1 MLEGAEFAPV
11 RARSGGTSG
20 WATAHQGQ
28 IRFAPEEDL
37 PPPAR
42 QLTSQALWRLVQP
55 IPSVSRIA
63 VSAAH
68 GEANHASSL
77 ALLTLSAIGVVYGD
91 IGTSPLYALR
101 ECFHGIHGV
110 AATHENVLGVLSLI
124 FWSLTLI
131 ISIKY
136 ILFVMR
142 ADNNGEG
149 GILALLA
156 LVAQSPGAQRK
167 SRASLVALG
176 LFGAALLYGDGMIT
190 PAISVLGAVEGLDVA
205 THIFEPYIVPITLV
219 ILVGLFMIQSRGTAR
234 VGLLFGPVMVV
245 WFVTIAVLGVS
256 WVAQEPRVLAAFN
269 PLHGLSFFQR
279 NGWHGF
285 VVLGS
290 VFLVVTGGEALYAD
304 MGHFGRKPIRLAWF
318 TIVLPAL
325 FLNYL
330 GQGAMILTHPDRA
343 SSPFYLMAPRWGLY
357 PLVALAMMAAI
368 IASQALISGAFS
380 LTRQAIQ
387 LGYSPR
393 LDIQYTSSQHQGQI
407 YIPQVNWGLMLATIG
422 LVLGFGS
429 SSALA
434 AAYGMAV
441 TLTMLIT
448 TMLAYLVARSAWGV
462 RRMVAGSLA
471 AFFFLIEFGFFGAN
485 LTKIAHGGWFPLV
498 IGAIVY
504 TILSTWKRGR
514 ALLAARMRERLY
526 PFDRF
531 LSDIEA
537 YPPQRVSGTAIF
549 MTSNLQGTPPTL
561 LHNLQHNKVLH
572 ERVILLTVVTSDT
585 PYVST
590 EKRTEVEVL
599 GQGFYRLTVR
609 YGFMEEPDVPDALR
623 AASVPGFKID
633 LNETTFFLG
642 LETLLATR
650 RPGLPLWRE
659 RLFVLI
665 ARNAVRANSF
675 FKIPP
680 ERVVELGMQ
689 VEL

>member
-1 MLEGAEFAPV
+1 MSRSRV
-11 RARSGGTSG
+11 RRIPTGSSSVSSSPSTSRPTPQNRRTHPEHTSG
-20 WATAHQGQ
+20 LG
-28 IRFAPEEDL
+28 F
-37 PPPAR
+37 
-42 QLTSQALWRLVQP
+42 
-55 IPSVSRIA
+55 
-63 VSAAH
+63 
-68 GEANHASSL
+68 
-77 ALLTLSAIGVVYGD
+77 LTLGAIGVVYGD
-91 IGTSPLYALR
+91 IGTSPLYSLR
-101 ECFHGIHGV
+101 ECFHGQHGV
-110 AATHENVLGVLSLI
+110 AATHDNVLGVLSLI

-131 ISIKY
+131 ISVKY

-142 ADNNGEG
+142 ADNKGEG

-156 LVAQSPGAQRK
+156 LVAQGPDAKRK
-167 SRASLVALG
+167 SRAMLIALG

-190 PAISVLGAVEGLDVA
+190 PAISVLSAVEGLEVV

-219 ILVGLFMIQSRGTAR
+219 ILVILFMIQSRGTAR
-234 VGLLFGPVMVV
+234 VGMLFGPVMIV
-245 WFVTIAVLGVS
+245 WFVTIAVLGIS
-256 WVAQEPRVLAAFN
+256 WVVREPRVLAAFN
-269 PLHGLSFFQR
+269 PFHGLTFFQA

-285 VVLGS
+285 VVLGA

-304 MGHFGRKPIRLAWF
+304 MGHFGPKPIRLAWF
-318 TIVLPAL
+318 SIVLPAL

-330 GQGAMILTHPDRA
+330 GQGAMILLDPA
-343 SSPFYLMAPRWGLY
+343 KAASPFYFMAPRWGLL
-357 PLVALAMMAAI
+357 PLVVLATAAAI

-393 LDIQYTSSQHQGQI
+393 LEILYTSAHHQGQI
-407 YIPQVNWGLMLATIG
+407 YVPQVNWALMFATLG
-422 LVLGFGS
+422 LVVGFRS

-434 AAYGMAV
+434 AAYGIAV
-441 TLTMLIT
+441 SLTMLIT
-448 TMLAYLVARSAWGV
+448 TMLAYLVARGAWGV
-462 RRMVAGSLA
+462 RRPLAGSIAL
-471 AFFFLIEFGFFGAN
+471 FFFLIEFAFFGAN
-485 LTKIAHGGWFPLV
+485 LTKVAHGGWFPLV
-498 IGAIVY
+498 VGLIVY
-504 TILSTWKRGR
+504 TVLSTWKAGR
-514 ALLAARMRERLY
+514 ALLAQRMRERLY

-531 LSDIEA
+531 LQDIEM

-572 ERVILLTVVTSDT
+572 ERVVLLTVTTSDV
-585 PYVST
+585 PHVSANDRAT
-590 EKRTEVEVL
+590 VDPL
-599 GQGFYRLTVR
+599 GHGFYRLTLR
-609 YGFMEEPDVPDALR
+609 YGFMEEPDVPDALGE
-623 AASVPGFKID
+623 ASVRGFPID

-642 LETLLATR
+642 IETLLATR

-665 ARNAVRANSF
+665 ARNAMRANAF

>member
-1 MLEGAEFAPV
+1 MP
-11 RARSGGTSG
+11 S
-20 WATAHQGQ
+20 
-28 IRFAPEEDL
+28 
-37 PPPAR
+37 
-42 QLTSQALWRLVQP
+42 LTGVWRLLSGNSSTASPRLASPLPRSASPAHSAVHADH
-55 IPSVSRIA
+55 PS
-63 VSAAH
+63 
-68 GEANHASSL
+68 GL
-77 ALLTLSAIGVVYGD
+77 ALLTLGAIGVVYGD

-101 ECFHGIHGV
+101 ECFHGQHGV
-110 AATHENVLGVLSLI
+110 APTQDNVLGVLSLI

-156 LVAQSPGAQRK
+156 LVAQSPDAKRK
-167 SRASLVALG
+167 SRASLIALG

-190 PAISVLGAVEGLDVA
+190 PAISVLGAVEGLEIV
-205 THIFEPYIVPITLV
+205 THIFVPYIVPITLV
-219 ILVGLFMIQSRGTAR
+219 ILVVLFAIQSRGTTR
-234 VGLLFGPVMVV
+234 VGMLFGPVMIV
-245 WFVTIAVLGVS
+245 WFVTIAVLGLTWIVK
-256 WVAQEPRVLAAFN
+256 EPRVLTAFN
-269 PLHGLSFFQR
+269 PLHAVTFFQA
-279 NGWHGF
+279 NGWQGF
-285 VVLGS
+285 VVLGA

-318 TIVLPAL
+318 SIVLPAL

-330 GQGAMILTHPDRA
+330 GQGAMILLNPAAA
-343 SSPFYLMAPRWGLY
+343 SSPFYLMAPRWGLLA
-357 PLVALAMMAAI
+357 LVVLATLAAI

-393 LDIQYTSSQHQGQI
+393 LDIEYTSEHHQGQI
-407 YIPQVNWGLMLATIG
+407 YISQVNWALMFATLG
-422 LVLGFGS
+422 LVLGFRS

-434 AAYGMAV
+434 AAYGIAV

-448 TMLAYLVARSAWGV
+448 TMLAYLVARGAWGV
-462 RRMVAGSLA
+462 RRVVAGSIAL
-471 AFFFLIEFGFFGAN
+471 FFFLIEFSFFGAN
-485 LTKIAHGGWFPLV
+485 LLKVAHGGWFPLV
-498 IGAIVY
+498 VGAVIY

-514 ALLAARMRERLY
+514 ALLASRMREKLY
-526 PFDRF
+526 PFERF
-531 LSDIEA
+531 LQDIEA
-537 YPPQRVSGTAIF
+537 FPPQRVSGTAIF

-572 ERVILLTVVTSDT
+572 ERVILLTVVTSDI
-585 PYVST
+585 PYVPRD
-590 EKRTEVEVL
+590 KRVEVEGL
-599 GQGFYRLTVR
+599 GHGFYRLTLR

-623 AASVPGFKID
+623 QASVRGFQID

-665 ARNAVRANSF
+665 ARNAVRANAF

>member
-1 MLEGAEFAPV
+1 MPSVTGV
-11 RARSGGTSG
+11 
-20 WATAHQGQ
+20 
-28 IRFAPEEDL
+28 
-37 PPPAR
+37 
-42 QLTSQALWRLVQP
+42 WRLLSGSSSALSSSSSNSRSAVQ
-55 IPSVSRIA
+55 SSH
-63 VSAAH
+63 AAH
-68 GEANHASSL
+68 PEHASGL
-77 ALLTLSAIGVVYGD
+77 AVLTLGAIGVVYGD

-110 AATHENVLGVLSLI
+110 AATHDNVLGVLSLI

-156 LVAQSPGAQRK
+156 LVAKSPDAKRK
-167 SRASLVALG
+167 SRAMLVALG

-190 PAISVLGAVEGLDVA
+190 PAISVLGAVEGLEVA

-219 ILVGLFMIQSRGTAR
+219 ILIGLFMIQSHGTAR
-234 VGLLFGPVMVV
+234 VGLLFGPVMVL
-245 WFVTIAVLGVS
+245 WFVTIALLGLH
-256 WVAQEPRVLAAFN
+256 WIGREPRVLAAFN
-269 PLHGLSFFQR
+269 PLHALTFFR
-279 NGWHGF
+279 ANGWHGF
-285 VVLGS
+285 VVLGA

-330 GQGAMILTHPDRA
+330 GQGAMILTDPITA
-343 SSPFYLMAPRWGLY
+343 SSPFYLMAPRWALY
-357 PLVALAMMAAI
+357 PLVVLAMMAAI

-407 YIPQVNWGLMLATIG
+407 YIPQVNWGLMFATLG
-422 LVLGFGS
+422 LVLGFRT

-434 AAYGMAV
+434 AAYGIAV

-448 TMLAYLVARSAWGV
+448 TMLAYLVARGAWGV
-462 RRMVAGSLA
+462 PRAVAGSVAL
-471 AFFFLIEFGFFGAN
+471 FFLVIESAFFGAN

-504 TILSTWKRGR
+504 TLLSTWKRGR
-514 ALLAARMRERLY
+514 ALLAERMRERLY

-531 LSDIEA
+531 MHDIEA
-537 YPPQRVSGTAIF
+537 YPPQRVTGTAIF

-561 LHNLQHNKVLH
+561 LHNLHHNKVLH
-572 ERVILLTVVTSDT
+572 ERVILLTVVTNDVPHVT
-585 PYVST
+585 P
-590 EKRTEVEVL
+590 EDRTKVDPL
-599 GQGFYRLTVR
+599 GQGFYRLTLR

-623 AASVPGFKID
+623 EASERGFPID
-633 LNETTFFLG
+633 LADTTFFLG
-642 LETLLATR
+642 VETLLATR

-665 ARNAVRANSF
+665 ARNAVRANAF